1 MNDFGRPRERLVPTN
16 VSGNRPVRCNPSHGG
31 AIPLVPGIRPLHRHI
46 RGKGTNRVMADDR
59 FDKLTE
65 GQRAC
70 LRLVYARWEI
80 KAIARELG
88 IAPVTVNQRLAAA
101 RRILGANRSAEAALM
116 LAVHE
121 QPGLQEQPGIYT
133 SPIYSPDG
141 LAEAPVPALAAGHA
155 GNSEGAAAPIPVQP
169 DAGQRGFPW
178 PFATADRPRN
188 QLTVSQRLTWML
200 VIAAGSMIAFGVMV
214 SGMETLA
221 RLF

>member
-1 MNDFGRPRERLVPTN
+1 MIAPSDQCLRIRQGKSRSRPFGTIRRNPSQETAISLVPE
-16 VSGNRPVRCNPSHGG
+16 
-31 AIPLVPGIRPLHRHI
+31 IRPLHRNI
-46 RGKGTNRVMADDR
+46 GETGTNMLMADDR

-80 KAIARELG
+80 KEIARKLG

-101 RRILGANRSAEAALM
+101 RRVLGTARSADAARM
-116 LAVHE
+116 LAAHE
-121 QPGLQEQPGIYT
+121 QGTVYT
-133 SPIYSPDG
+133 PPIYRPDD
-141 LAEAPVPALAAGHA
+141 LAEQPVPALAPGHT
-155 GNSEGAAAPIPVQP
+155 GESEGTATPAPVQP
-169 DAGQRGFPW
+169 EAGQRGIQW

-188 QLTVSQRLTWML
+188 QLTVPQRLVWMV

-214 SGMETLA
+214 SGMETLG